1 MKKLFCMLLAL
12 AMSAAMVCGALAVT
26 LYEPD
31 EEDKDY
37 TTAGWYK
44 VYCIEPAGHDYV
56 YIYDKPSSSKGD
68 SQCRA
73 DDGEIVY
80 IYYTTSGIGKKGSI
94 WGYCT
99 YESPKKGTV
108 VGFIRYSNVVPEE
121 DYDSVPPKP
130 TPTPTPTPKPT
141 ARPTQATP
149 RLETMRVVN
158 CNSWVSLREYPD
170 TDSNRLRKV
179 YKGEEVI
186 GYSYNAYWVACYY
199 DGEFGYILAEYL
211 E

>member
-68 SQCRA
+68 RGWISAHSCPRYRRLSRA
-73 DDGEIVY
+73 
-80 IYYTTSGIGKKGSI
+80 
-94 WGYCT
+94 
-99 YESPKKGTV
+99 
-108 VGFIRYSNVVPEE
+108 VPIPF
-121 DYDSVPPKP
+121 S
-130 TPTPTPTPKPT
+130 
-141 ARPTQATP
+141 
-149 RLETMRVVN
+149 
-158 CNSWVSLREYPD
+158 S
-170 TDSNRLRKV
+170 
-179 YKGEEVI
+179 
-186 GYSYNAYWVACYY
+186 
-199 DGEFGYILAEYL
+199 
-211 E
+211 